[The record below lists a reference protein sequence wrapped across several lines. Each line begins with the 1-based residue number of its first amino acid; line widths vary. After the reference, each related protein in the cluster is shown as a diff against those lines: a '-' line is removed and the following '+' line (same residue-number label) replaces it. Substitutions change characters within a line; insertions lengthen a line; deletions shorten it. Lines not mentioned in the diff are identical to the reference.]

1 MKKIIGSLI
10 TAGCVFALIT
20 PSFATTSSQSTPG
33 GVVTVTVAN
42 VPTTTTNFTYQP
54 SPNVRLHIESN
65 ASNYA
70 ITAANDL
77 TTTANGNEYG
87 TTSAATGYAQ
97 RTKTVA
103 PGTDIP
109 APSAADPSALPGT
122 GWGWVGGAGS

>member
-20 PSFATTSSQSTPG
+20 PSFATTSTQTNPG
-33 GVVTVTVAN
+33 GVVTVTVTN

-77 TTTANGNEYG
+77 TTTANGNEYA
-87 TTSAATGYAQ
+87 TTSGATGYAQ
-97 RTKTVA
+97 RTKTTA

-109 APSAADPSALPGT
+109 APGVADPATLPGNN
-122 GWGWVGGAGS
+122 WGWVGGGGS

>member
-10 TAGCVFALIT
+10 TAGCVFALTT
-20 PSFATTSSQSTPG
+20 PSFATTSSQSNPG
-33 GVVTVTVAN
+33 DVVTVTVNN
-42 VPTTTTNFTYQP
+42 VTTTTTDFTYLP

-97 RTKTVA
+97 RTKTVDA
-103 PGTDIP
+103 GSDIP
-109 APSAADPSALPGT
+109 APSAADPSALPSG
-122 GWGWVGGAGS
+122 GWGWVGSSGS